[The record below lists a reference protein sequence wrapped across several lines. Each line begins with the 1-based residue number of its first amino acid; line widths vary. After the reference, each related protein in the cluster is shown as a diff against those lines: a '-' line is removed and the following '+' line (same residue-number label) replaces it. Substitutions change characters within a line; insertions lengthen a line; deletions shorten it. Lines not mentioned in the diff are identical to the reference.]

1 MDGRRR
7 GWLLRGRRIGLV
19 LLAAVMLAGSAGNMR
34 GEAEEGEGYGEEAWQ
49 YLTQMTERFPNRT
62 AGSEAKH
69 SAGQW
74 IADEMAAMGYQVEAM
89 PFEQGGFS
97 FVNYIATKPGYGDG
111 IVYVGAHYDSVD
123 TTGTDDNASGVAA
136 VMEVARQ
143 VAGDEME
150 QTLKF
155 CFFDGEESTL
165 TGIGYAGSCYYT
177 TVKKEEASRAVC
189 YINVDCVAAG
199 DRLFAYG
206 GVYGENGE
214 LLRREGYDWANQAAA
229 QLGVSLNTLPE
240 SVEMFETPTRITG
253 SDQHYFNAAWGIPYV
268 YFEASRWCEADGS
281 GGNEQTNQTCWYQT
295 ADERLSSTGGRVMH
309 MAAFDDLAVLEEYF
323 PGRIRAHLA
332 DTTAVITHMLRNPE
346 LRFQKWE
353 APEPEPGEGAAAESE
368 PADPQTDIREETKGT
383 AETADGEAGTSGE
396 TRDWN
401 MFSWTL
407 LPWKKTGMDFITFSI
422 LQNPIL

>member
-1 MDGRRR
+1 M
-7 GWLLRGRRIGLV
+7 
-19 LLAAVMLAGSAGNMR
+19 
-34 GEAEEGEGYGEEAWQ
+34 
-49 YLTQMTERFPNRT
+49 
-62 AGSEAKH
+62 
-69 SAGQW
+69 
-74 IADEMAAMGYQVEAM
+74 
-89 PFEQGGFS
+89 
-97 FVNYIATKPGYGDG
+97 
-111 IVYVGAHYDSVD
+111 
-123 TTGTDDNASGVAA
+123 
-136 VMEVARQ
+136 
-143 VAGDEME
+143 
-150 QTLKF
+150 
-155 CFFDGEESTL
+155 
-165 TGIGYAGSCYYT
+165 
-177 TVKKEEASRAVC
+177 
-189 YINVDCVAAG
+189 
-199 DRLFAYG
+199 FAYG